1 MSQQDQ
7 YEVTPFSTYDER
19 EFDVEVRMLPMRD
32 GTKLH
37 TTIYF
42 PKGLTKPAGT
52 LLARSPY
59 YRREYIDYPST
70 FALRFGLVYVA
81 QHCRGTASS
90 EGEFF
95 PSKVCYEEH
104 DGEDTVNWIIQQPW
118 SNKRVALAGSSYS
131 GWTQWATAFS
141 GNDAVKGLRPHV
153 AAVQSCN
160 SMARGGGG
168 SKHGFMVSWGL
179 SMYHR
184 NKFGYANIPDYDANL
199 FHLPVNETDLHY
211 NYGVVEFFRDFIR
224 SAQTPSTMRQG
235 LRERFSNVRAPA
247 FISGGWYDAFKQENI
262 LSFNLMKEIA
272 ASDKARRYTRMFF
285 GPWVHGG
292 LINKEEFGEEND
304 QRELVKLQDQF
315 ILSALNDPD
324 SDPLPGFP
332 QVTFFLLG
340 EKRWCNSE
348 TWPPQ
353 NKEKKYFLR
362 EKRSLAGTPEE
373 KKESISSYTYDPAD
387 PTPSFN
393 GQRHSLGYY
402 DRRETEKRSDIIC
415 FTSENLDTPL
425 TIAGNVKLRLFARSS
440 APDTDFYATLSDVYP
455 DGRSMFLVT
464 GMIRARF
471 SKSLEREEFLTQGE
485 IREYEIDLGDIANTF
500 LPGHAVRLA
509 IHSANFPTHSRN
521 LNTRAPINEGVFM
534 ESAFQEIF
542 HDADH
547 HSCLILPESTEKF

>member
-1 MSQQDQ
+1 MNSKDQ
-7 YEVTPFSTYDER
+7 YEVTPLSTYDER
-19 EFDVEVRMLPMRD
+19 EFDMQIRMLPMRD
-32 GTKLH
+32 GKKLY
-37 TTIYF
+37 TAVF
-42 PKGLTKPAGT
+42 LPKGVSKPVGT
-52 LLARSPY
+52 ILFRSPY
-59 YRREYIDYPST
+59 FRRESLAGPST
-70 FALRFGLVYVA
+70 FALRHGLAAVY
-81 QHCRGTASS
+81 QHCRGTAAS

-95 PSKVCYEEH
+95 PTRRQFEEH
-104 DGEDTVNWIIQQPW
+104 DGEDTLNWILQQPW
-118 SNKRVALAGSSYS
+118 SNGRVALIGSSYS
-131 GWTQWATAFS
+131 GLTQWAAAYS
-141 GNDAVKGLRPHV
+141 GSSAIVALRPHV
-153 AAVQSCN
+153 AAVHSCN
-160 SMARGGGG
+160 SIAITGGG
-168 SKHGFMVSWGL
+168 SKHGFMVCWGL
-179 SMYHR
+179 SMFHR
-184 NKFGYANIPDYDANL
+184 NKFGYNDVPDFDADL

-235 LRERFSNVRAPA
+235 LRERFSNVKAPA

-304 QRELVKLQDQF
+304 QKELVKLQDQF
-315 ILSALNDPD
+315 ILNALNDPD

-340 EKRWCNSE
+340 EKRWCHSE

-362 EKRSLAGTPEE
+362 KERSLAGTPEE
-373 KKESISSYTYDPAD
+373 EKESISSYTYDPAD

-393 GQRHSLGYY
+393 GKRHSLGYY

-464 GMIRARF
+464 GMVRARF
-471 SKSLEREEFLTQGE
+471 SKSLEREEFLSPGE
-485 IREYEIDLGDIANTF
+485 IREYEINLGDIANTF
-500 LPGHAVRLA
+500 LPGHALRLA
-509 IHSANFPTHSRN
+509 IHSANFPSHSRN
-521 LNTRAPINEGVFM
+521 LNTKAPVNEGVFM

-542 HDADH
+542 HDAEH

>member
-199 FHLPVNETDLHY
+199 FHLPVNEMDLLY
-211 NYGVVEFFRDFIR
+211 GYGVVEFYRDFIR
-224 SAQTPSTMRQG
+224 TTQQPSTAGAG
-235 LRERFSNVRAPA
+235 LIERFQKVAAPA
-247 FISGGWYDAFKQENI
+247 LISGGWFDGFKEENI
-262 LSFNLMKEIA
+262 KSFKLMRSIA
-272 ASDKARRYTRMFF
+272 ATEKARNFTKMII

-304 QRELVKLQDQF
+304 HRELIKAQDRF
-315 ILSALNDPD
+315 VVNCLADPD
-324 SDPLPGFP
+324 SDPTPGMATVQYFM
-332 QVTFFLLG
+332 LG
-340 EKRWCNSE
+340 TNKWC
-348 TWPPQ
+348 TAPDWPPV
-353 NKEKKYFLR
+353 NKEKKFYLR
-362 EKRSLAGTPEE
+362 EKGVLSVTEEE
-373 KKESISSYTYDPAD
+373 KHESSSAYTYDPAE

-393 GQRHSLGYY
+393 GKRNALGYY
-402 DRRETEKRSDIIC
+402 DRRQTEKRSDLLV
-415 FTSENLDTPL
+415 FTSEILETPL
-425 TIAGNVKLRLFARSS
+425 AVAGNVKVRLFARST
-440 APDTDFYATLSDVYP
+440 APDTDFFATLSDVYP
-455 DGRSMFLVT
+455 DGRSMFLMT
-464 GMIRARF
+464 GMVRARF
-471 SKSLEREEFLTQGE
+471 SKSLEHEEFLAPGE
-485 IREYEIDLGDIANTF
+485 LREYEIDLGNIANTF
-500 LPGHAVRLA
+500 VAGHKVRLV
-509 IHSANFPTHSRN
+509 IHSANFPADSRN
-521 LNTRAPINEGVFM
+521 LNTKAPINEGVTM
-534 ESAFQEIF
+534 VKAQQEIL
-542 HDADH
+542 HSKEYP
-547 HSCLILPESTEKF
+547 SCLILPEMAD

>member
-1 MSQQDQ
+1 MNSKDQ
-7 YEVTPFSTYDER
+7 YEVTPLSTYDER
-19 EFDVEVRMLPMRD
+19 EFDMQIRMLPMRD
-32 GTKLH
+32 GKKLY
-37 TTIYF
+37 TAVF
-42 PKGLTKPAGT
+42 LPKGVSKPVGT
-52 LLARSPY
+52 ILFRSPY
-59 YRREYIDYPST
+59 FRRESLAGPST
-70 FALRFGLVYVA
+70 FALRHGLAAVY
-81 QHCRGTASS
+81 QHCRGTAAS

-95 PSKVCYEEH
+95 PTRRQFEEH
-104 DGEDTVNWIIQQPW
+104 DGEDTLNWILQQPW
-118 SNKRVALAGSSYS
+118 SNGRVAFIGSSYS
-131 GWTQWATAFS
+131 GLTQWAAAYS
-141 GNDAVKGLRPHV
+141 GSSAIVALRPHV
-153 AAVQSCN
+153 AAVHSCN
-160 SMARGGGG
+160 SIAITGGG
-168 SKHGFMVSWGL
+168 SKHGFMVCWGL
-179 SMYHR
+179 SMFHR
-184 NKFGYANIPDYDANL
+184 NKFGYNDVPDFDADL

-353 NKEKKYFLR
+353 NQEKKYFLR
-362 EKRSLAGTPEE
+362 KERSLAGTPEE
-373 KKESISSYTYDPAD
+373 EKESISSYTYDPAD

-393 GQRHSLGYY
+393 GKRHSLGYY

-464 GMIRARF
+464 GMVRARF
-471 SKSLEREEFLTQGE
+471 SKSLEREEFLFPGE
-485 IREYEIDLGDIANTF
+485 IREYEINLGDIANTF
-500 LPGHAVRLA
+500 LPGHALRLA
-509 IHSANFPTHSRN
+509 IHSANFPSHSRN
-521 LNTRAPINEGVFM
+521 LNTKAPVNEGVFM

-542 HDADH
+542 HDAEH